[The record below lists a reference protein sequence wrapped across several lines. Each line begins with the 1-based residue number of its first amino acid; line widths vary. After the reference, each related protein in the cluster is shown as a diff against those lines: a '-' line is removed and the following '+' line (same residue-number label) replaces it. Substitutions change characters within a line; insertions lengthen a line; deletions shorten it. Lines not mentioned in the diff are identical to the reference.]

1 MRPLSPEKHVAA
13 NGRYKEVVMNNGK
26 TDGESDKTVWTHWA
40 VRNVGWRVAPSTP
53 SSLLSLAHRLA
64 SQVVEHGPCHA

>member
-1 MRPLSPEKHVAA
+1 
-13 NGRYKEVVMNNGK
+13 MNNGK

-53 SSLLSLAHRLA
+53 SSLLSLAHLLAA
-64 SQVVEHGPCHA
+64 SQVVVHGPCHA